1 MRRRKDLLA
10 ASENTGIFPKAVS
23 PQTAKLGNF
32 QAKGVCV
39 FMKRLDLG
47 RVCIFMERLLQRK
60 IQHRIEAK
68 VGRVDD

>member
-1 MRRRKDLLA
+1 MY
-10 ASENTGIFPKAVS
+10 

-47 RVCIFMERLLQRK
+47 RVCMFMERLLQRK